1 MFRFSYVM
9 WSVIHSTIQK
19 FDVSN
24 IFNEVSYSHQGYI
37 YYNSVVK
44 TVIVW
49 NTANLN
55 NFFRCNIF

>member
-1 MFRFSYVM
+1 M

-37 YYNSVVK
+37 YYNNVVK